1 MTLLHAR
8 ERRDKHGLRPV
19 ERKWE
24 KREVVEGVKEEKKK
38 VIFFCQVQV
47 QFHLCGGRRALA
59 FLGGM
64 DTHVKEGQLYVQHQK
79 FGKVRPRNRKEK
91 KKLCFYW

>member
-24 KREVVEGVKEEKKK
+24 KREVVEGVKEEKKRWFSSVK
-38 VIFFCQVQV
+38 FKSSFIFVED
-47 QFHLCGGRRALA
+47 GGL
-59 FLGGM
+59 
-64 DTHVKEGQLYVQHQK
+64 
-79 FGKVRPRNRKEK
+79 
-91 KKLCFYW
+91 